1 MTNNHQSETGEVI
14 AAIMTKVEDVAHCA
28 GGRGYVVGGVVRDI
42 LSRGDSS
49 ALFQDVDIVI
59 EGDARE
65 IGRIVA
71 PQIGGRLELFDRF
84 LTAKIIRPHFP
95 FEIDLVSARSER
107 YERSGDLPTVTRGS
121 LSDDLRRRDFTIN
134 AMALPL
140 SVIVEYLR
148 GEIFHDDMVGEVL
161 DPLGGRADLREGIVR
176 ILHPESFFDDPT
188 RLFRAIRYGARCNAV
203 FCPDTEL
210 AFHTSIQQLDR
221 EIVSAN
227 RVLQE
232 IRKIVTENNPIPA
245 INWALE
251 SGILDLFLGIDTSRG
266 KQISGAIQRLL
277 PVRERVTATEWW
289 HIIQWLL
296 FWAGMIRS
304 SRIESA
310 LQRRRRDIETMYQ
323 EVDLLAGCGDSAALG
338 ARGKIAWSGL
348 IGGNIEKEV
357 AIGPKRGITGIKDS
371 EC

>member
-1 MTNNHQSETGEVI
+1 MTSDHQAEIGDVI
-14 AAIMTKVEDVAHCA
+14 AAIMTTVEDVAHSA
-28 GGRGYVVGGVVRDI
+28 GGQGYVVGGVVRD
-42 LSRGDSS
+42 LLPRGDLS

-71 PQIGGRLELFDRF
+71 PHVGGRLELFDRF
-84 LTAKIIRPHFP
+84 LTAKIIRPDFP
-95 FEIDLVSARSER
+95 FEIDLVTARSER
-107 YERSGDLPTVTRGS
+107 YERAGDLPTVTRGS
-121 LSDDLRRRDFTIN
+121 LSDDLLRRDFTIN

-140 SVIVEYLR
+140 NVIVGYLR
-148 GEIFHDDMVGEVL
+148 GEISLDDMEGQVL
-161 DPLGGRADLREGIVR
+161 DPLGGRADLREGVVR
-176 ILHPESFFDDPT
+176 MLHPGSFFDDPT

-203 FCPDTEL
+203 LCPDTER
-210 AFHTSIQQLDR
+210 AFFTTIQQLDR

-227 RVLQE
+227 RILQE
-232 IRKIVTENNPIPA
+232 IRKIVTESDPIPA

-251 SGILDLFLGIDTSRG
+251 SGLLGLFLGIDASRG
-266 KQISGAIQRLL
+266 EQISGAIQRLL
-277 PVRERVTATEWW
+277 PVRKRVTATEWW

-323 EVDLLAGCGDSAALG
+323 EIDLLVGCADSAALS
-338 ARGKIAWSGL
+338 ARAKIALSGL
-348 IGGNIEKEV
+348 TGENIEKEV
-357 AIGPKRGITGIKDS
+357 AIGPKRGITRIQDS
-371 EC
+371 EY